1 MRNDRCEQKVC
12 EHLAPS
18 GAPTQITSG
27 LTRAPIRF
35 SRLRQDWPDTR
46 PSKREPR
53 EDAYAVHISLRAAGP
68 CETWMNGRKFGSDTI
83 PNGATTL
90 LTLDSGLITC
100 CHSAYDFMRIHIPR
114 LAIDEL
120 ADDAGLPRPS
130 HLRAPFFKV
139 AFDSILFQ
147 FATAALTALEQPAEV
162 SSLFLD
168 HIALATLAHVHRS
181 YLGSSTEAP
190 ERHGGLAPWQERRAK
205 EAMSA
210 SLDKDISIAQLASEC
225 GLSCSHFARGFRKAT
240 GRPPH
245 RWLLER
251 RVETAQGLLLNSPM
265 SLREIAKTC
274 GFSDQSH
281 LTRAFARMVGT
292 SPGAWRRTRRG

>member
-12 EHLAPS
+12 EHLAPC